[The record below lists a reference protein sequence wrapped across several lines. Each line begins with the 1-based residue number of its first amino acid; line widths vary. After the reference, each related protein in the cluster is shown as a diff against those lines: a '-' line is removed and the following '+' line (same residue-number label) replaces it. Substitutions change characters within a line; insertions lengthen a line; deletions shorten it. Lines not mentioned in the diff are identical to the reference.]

1 MGLAKEAAKR
11 LCSMLKGPAGLAL
24 AVGAWWTAVDSYPL
38 WSRAFGS
45 GAFDLGAGIRFVLSC
60 GTGLSFAYAAAL
72 LLIGSVT
79 GRRFFKFL
87 LILLS
92 TVGAG
97 GFAFSLLY
105 SAAMSPDM
113 LRNAF
118 ATTPEEATDLFSPS
132 LVFFFLLALL
142 PPVGFVLWY
151 PVAKRPISA
160 RLREVALAA
169 AFLIAGAGVIATD
182 LKASSFYFRGKKA
195 ERYYIAPVNVIYSAI
210 KTQVKDEEPGQ
221 IKVRIVVDSKPVLSP
236 APKPGDR
243 PLVVVVVTGETAR
256 AKNWG
261 LSGYARDTTPE
272 LRKAGVVNFSNASSC
287 GTSTDVSVPCMF
299 SRVGRSD
306 YNRKRI
312 LEEEPLPAVLQRAGV
327 NVLWIDNQSG
337 SKGASQGVPYIDAVK
352 AIPEAEKARLCGKF
366 CLDEAMLPPFDKFAS
381 GVKPGTVNAVF
392 LHMMGSHGPAY
403 ANRYPENFEEWGPVC
418 KKADV
423 KSCDA
428 KELRNAYD
436 NSILYTD
443 HILAALISRLKAK
456 TDADT
461 ALVYM
466 SDHGESLGEKGLY
479 LHGAPYVIAPSEQT
493 WVPAILWA
501 SDGFRARL
509 GIAAGCLERNAGN
522 EISHDNLW
530 STVLGLTTVKSST
543 YTQRFDV
550 TAACRKPL
558 MK

>member
-1 MGLAKEAAKR
+1 MGFAKKAAAR
-11 LCSMLKGPAGLAL
+11 LCSTLKGTAGLSL
-24 AVGAWWTAVDSYPL
+24 VLGVWWTAVDCYPL

-45 GAFDLGAGIRFVLSC
+45 GAFGVGAGIRFVLTC
-60 GTGLSFAYAAAL
+60 GVGLSLAYSAAL

-79 GRRFFKFL
+79 GRRFYKFL

-142 PPVGFVLWY
+142 PPAGFVLWY
-151 PVAKRPISA
+151 PVAKRPVSA

-182 LKASSFYFRGKKA
+182 LKASAFYFRGKKA

-221 IKVRIVVDSKPVLSP
+221 IKTRIIVDPKPVLSP
-236 APKPGDR
+236 VPKTNER
-243 PLVVVVVTGETAR
+243 PLIVVVVTGETAR

-272 LRKAGVVNFSNASSC
+272 LRKAGVVNFPNASAC

-327 NVLWIDNQSG
+327 HVLWIDNQRG
-337 SKGASQGVPYIDAVK
+337 SKGASQGVPYVDADK
-352 AIPEAEKARLCGKF
+352 TLPEAERKRLCGKF
-366 CLDEAMLPPFDKFAS
+366 CLDDAMLPPFDKFS
-381 GVKPGTVNAVF
+381 TGVKPGTVNAVF

-403 ANRYPENFEEWGPVC
+403 ANRYPEGFEEWGPVC
-418 KKADV
+418 KSSDV

-443 HILAALISRLKAK
+443 HILATLISRLKAK
-456 TDADT
+456 SDADT
-461 ALVYM
+461 ALLYM

-493 WVPAILWA
+493 HVPVVLWA
-501 SDGFRARL
+501 SEGFRTRL
-509 GIAAGCLERNAGN
+509 GIGAGCLERNSGN

-543 YTQRFDV
+543 YSSKLDL
-550 TAACRKPL
+550 TAACRKPSA
-558 MK
+558 K